1 MMTWGAEHVKT
12 ISLSSFLTPLKSMPQ
27 LHSFEVTYQSS
38 IVLLSAF
45 GLQHTAS
52 ARVLLKLAASLY
64 NPTPQELNSALEHP
78 ISTGELLNSTVA

>member
-52 ARVLLKLAASLY
+52 ARMLLKLAALLS
-64 NPTPQELNSALEHP
+64 NATPQELNATGVHP
-78 ISTGELLNSTVA
+78 ISTAEL